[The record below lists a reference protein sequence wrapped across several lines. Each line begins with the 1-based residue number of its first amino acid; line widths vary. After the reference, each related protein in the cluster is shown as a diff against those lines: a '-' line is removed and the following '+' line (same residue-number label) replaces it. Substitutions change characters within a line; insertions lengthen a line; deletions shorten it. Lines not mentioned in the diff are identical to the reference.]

1 MSDQHKHEVHKEPYT
16 SESGYSKFIS
26 HEQMDP
32 AKTLGDA
39 AHHPEHHSS
48 GYSEFGHVVDPT
60 HNVDQSE
67 FTPHHTDGPGTESGS
82 AQSGHDHH
90 VHHEG
95 QEHHETTYSQ
105 YISHEAHNPEKE
117 LGDAA
122 HHPKRAETLY
132 SQHGHVVDRTHNA
145 ED

>member
-16 SESGYSKFIS
+16 SESGYSEFIS

-32 AKTLGDA
+32 AKKLGDA

-48 GYSEFGHVVDPT
+48 GYSEHGQVVDPT
-60 HNVDQSE
+60 HNVSQSAN
-67 FTPHHTDGPGTESGS
+67 TPHHTEGSGS
-82 AQSGHDHH
+82 AHGGHESHA
-90 VHHEG
+90 HEAP
-95 QEHHETTYSQ
+95 EHHETTYSQ
-105 YISHEAHNPEKE
+105 YISHQAHDPVEE
-117 LGDAA
+117 LGDAE